1 MRYRRSR
8 PKELLFDPSCPKP
21 RQSNRD
27 GSVSR
32 HQPTALQST
41 SRFRHR
47 IRSFIWAK
55 VAKGV
60 FTTQDWSVFSARI
73 LAHKFAAGIGRAFF
87 SERRQIFLQEPLS
100 RGLPKEGN
108 NPCDPYF
115 PWLYSVFSSPLLR
128 LNQRKRPPGSTIR
141 ATASRMMRLMT
152 PIKQRSRKSRN

>member
-32 HQPTALQST
+32 HQPTALRST

-60 FTTQDWSVFSARI
+60 FTTEDWSVFSARI
-73 LAHKFAAGIGRAFF
+73 LAHKSAAEISRACFERAKASLCARAPVARPSKGRDAM
-87 SERRQIFLQEPLS
+87 R
-100 RGLPKEGN
+100 
-108 NPCDPYF
+108 
-115 PWLYSVFSSPLLR
+115 PLLP
-128 LNQRKRPPGSTIR
+128 L
-141 ATASRMMRLMT
+141 AL
-152 PIKQRSRKSRN
+152 